1 LSVNVGRRTVSA
13 DAGSGTINLNDQGN
27 GDVKITLESDANVDV
42 SLIDVSSVRIGTVG
56 VTRRG
61 GRFMADQQDGK
72 RLGLHFDRKALIDAG
87 VLSSST
93 TELVLLANLT
103 TGVQIIARTTVT
115 PH

>member
-1 LSVNVGRRTVSA
+1 
-13 DAGSGTINLNDQGN
+13 
-27 GDVKITLESDANVDV
+27 LESDANVDV
-42 SLIDVSSVRIGTVG
+42 SLVDVSSVRIGTVG

-61 GRFMADQQDGK
+61 GRFMADLQDDK
-72 RLGLHFDRKALIDAG
+72 RLALHFDRKTLIDAG

>member
-1 LSVNVGRRTVSA
+1 VGRRLVVA
-13 DAGSGTINLNDQGN
+13 DVGSGVINLNDQGN
-27 GDVKITLESDANVDV
+27 GDVKITLSSDENVDV

-61 GRFMADQQDGK
+61 GRFMADPQDGS

-87 VLSSST
+87 LLSSST